1 MIYIY
6 IYTFIIYTNKTQC
19 FAQQTWGGFY
29 TPATEVTMCSFWQTI
44 GCRIPEGFSA
54 DEMLAKGRVPS
65 FWTLKNPKWPM
76 INEGH
81 DQSEKKPGFPGWQPR
96 QRLCQ
101 FLGDG
106 HQLSSIQE
114 CGCCY
119 SWWIPHIVDSS
130 NLICCVVSIYGPTTC
145 WTGWEGIT
153 PLHWWDFPPGTPNPV
168 IWRRDHSP
176 RLTMIFHIWYPLVN

>member
-1 MIYIY
+1 MGRFL
-6 IYTFIIYTNKTQC
+6 YTSNGSDDVQL
-19 FAQQTWGGFY
+19 
-29 TPATEVTMCSFWQTI
+29 
-44 GCRIPEGFSA
+44 
-54 DEMLAKGRVPS
+54 LANDWLQDSRRLFGWRDVGQRQGT
-65 FWTLKNPKWPM
+65 FFL
-76 INEGH
+76 
-81 DQSEKKPGFPGWQPR
+81 DLKKPEVAYDKRGTWPVWKKTGFPGWQPR